1 LKPRAAVTG
10 GPELPFTDRPRCC
23 AAARYTCRSLRLRNH
38 QGRELT
44 VCGLSRLML
53 VQRNFPTR
61 DNQISQP
68 DAAAQHRFPKAA
80 IELVQIG
87 RNPNRSYAA
96 PVTDVSHAGLCRH
109 PILVLRQRSSCSH
122 VQQGSCCNA
131 AHVIEAVVQVCQF
144 GPERNR
150 TFAAA

>member
-1 LKPRAAVTG
+1 
-10 GPELPFTDRPRCC
+10 
-23 AAARYTCRSLRLRNH
+23 
-38 QGRELT
+38 
-44 VCGLSRLML
+44 ML

-96 PVTDVSHAGLCRH
+96 PVTDVSHADYVAIDQLNGLAGLVARFE
-109 PILVLRQRSSCSH
+109 PILPS
-122 VQQGSCCNA
+122 N
-131 AHVIEAVVQVCQF
+131 
-144 GPERNR
+144 
-150 TFAAA
+150 